1 MTDHVRILLI
11 DDDEEDF
18 LIVADMLAESE
29 NTRFSLDWVQE
40 YGEGLKAISR
50 REHDVY
56 LLDYFMGAHNG
67 LELLK
72 KAVEDGCKAPVIFL
86 TAHGNYAVDLKA
98 MEAGA
103 SDYLVKGEFTAPV
116 LERSIRYSII
126 SKRVEQEL
134 KQHRSNLEKLVLERT
149 IQHAEAR
156 ADAERRANEAERR
169 QAVLHALLDHIPL
182 GIAVVD
188 SPDLRVQALSRY
200 AFDMMGISAEK
211 RGRPLTDLD
220 LILAELGPEVS
231 GILKPISDA
240 ALHGKVSPNQELMLN
255 KSGKDGI
262 PVLVSAG
269 PIRDASGDITGA
281 VGAWRDISELKRAQE
296 ELRAAH
302 DNLELCVQQ
311 RTLELEKTLQELQ
324 ESREGLKLLASQL
337 LRAQEDERKK
347 IAREMH
353 DSIGSSLSAV
363 KFCVENAA
371 AHLDANHEV
380 RAIFRTLSRSIEQAI
395 DESRRIITDLRPSLL
410 DDLGIIATIGWFCR
424 RCEEIYSGIRVKRD
438 IRIEEAQVPENLKII
453 IFRIIQEAMNNSAK
467 HSQAGE
473 ISLSLALEGEIVGLR
488 ISDNG
493 VGFDPAKVT
502 SRGQYAKFGLT
513 SMRERAELSGGKFE
527 IRSTQG
533 AGTIISVIWKIEQLA
548 SASDSDP
555 AESDVASPPADVK
568 L

>member
-1 MTDHVRILLI
+1 MTDHIRILLI

-18 LIVADMLAESE
+18 LIVADMLAESACA
-29 NTRFSLDWVQE
+29 RFSLDWVHE

-56 LLDYFMGAHNG
+56 LLDYFIGAHNG

-72 KAVEDGCKAPVIFL
+72 QALEDGCKAPVIFL
-86 TAHGNYAVDLKA
+86 TAHGNYSVDLKA

-116 LERSIRYSII
+116 LERSIRYSIM

-134 KQHRSNLEKLVLERT
+134 KQHRSNLEELVRERT

-169 QAVLHALLDHIPL
+169 QAVLQALLDHIPL

-200 AFDMMGISAEK
+200 AFDMMGISAE
-211 RGRPLTDLD
+211 RHGRPLTDLN
-220 LILAELGPEVS
+220 LILSELGPEVS
-231 GILKPISDA
+231 GLLDPIRDA
-240 ALHGKVSPNQELMLN
+240 AFHGKVSPNQELTLN
-255 KSGKDGI
+255 LCGKDGV

-269 PIRDASGDITGA
+269 PIKDAAGQITGA

-296 ELRAAH
+296 ELRVAH
-302 DNLELCVQQ
+302 DNLELCVQE
-311 RTLELEKTLQELQ
+311 RTLELEKTLKELQ

-337 LRAQEDERKK
+337 LSAQEDERKR

-363 KFCVENAA
+363 KFCAENAA
-371 AHLDANHEV
+371 AQFDANHKV
-380 RAIFRTLSRSIEQAI
+380 HAIFATLYKSIEQAI
-395 DESRRIITDLRPSLL
+395 EEARRIITDLRPSLL

-424 RCEEIYSGIRVKRD
+424 RCEGIYSGITVNRD
-438 IRIEEAQVPENLKII
+438 IRIEEAQVPETLKII

-467 HSQAGE
+467 HSQARE
-473 ISLSLALEGEIVGLR
+473 IFLSLALEGEHVALR
-488 ISDNG
+488 IRDDG
-493 VGFDPAKVT
+493 VGFNPAKVI
-502 SRGQYAKFGLT
+502 SKEQCAKFGLT
-513 SMRERAELSGGKFE
+513 SMRERAELSGGRFE
-527 IRSTQG
+527 IKSAQG
-533 AGTIISVIWKIEQLA
+533 AGTTISVLWKIEQL
-548 SASDSDP
+548 
-555 AESDVASPPADVK
+555 
-568 L
+568 